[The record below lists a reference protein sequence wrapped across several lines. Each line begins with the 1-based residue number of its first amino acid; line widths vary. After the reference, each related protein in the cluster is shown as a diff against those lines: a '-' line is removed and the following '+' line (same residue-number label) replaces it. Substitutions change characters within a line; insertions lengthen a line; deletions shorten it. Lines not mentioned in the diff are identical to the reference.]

1 MIVATSGDQRRTF
14 PHAEAFATWLRTA
27 APAEVVRVTHMQI
40 VPDERDSHA
49 QRHAR

>member
-14 PHAEAFATWLRTA
+14 PHAEAFATWLRYCATPNVWRVHTLQTV
-27 APAEVVRVTHMQI
+27 PAQGDT
-40 VPDERDSHA
+40 RD